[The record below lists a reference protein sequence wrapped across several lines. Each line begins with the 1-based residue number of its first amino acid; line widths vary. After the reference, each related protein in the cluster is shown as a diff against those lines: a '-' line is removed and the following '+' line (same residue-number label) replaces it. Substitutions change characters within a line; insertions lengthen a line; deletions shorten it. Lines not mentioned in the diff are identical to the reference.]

1 MTYLY
6 IYVYILIIQEILLKF
21 SLWGFAIFS
30 EGNMV
35 AKKKI
40 LFLMFLFMLIMHAKC
55 FKNHMNENS
64 RAEYLAFLR

>member
-1 MTYLY
+1 MTYLYIY

-35 AKKKI
+35 AKKKKSFSYVP
-40 LFLMFLFMLIMHAKC
+40 LHVDHACKMF
-55 FKNHMNENS
+55 
-64 RAEYLAFLR
+64 